1 MDRGLTATVAA
12 AALVVGGL
20 LFFGYKRALS
30 VAGAEPPRATPALPK
45 GAPLSPAADPEPV
58 PSQTPYPTHPGGAP
72 AVTVQAE
79 GRPAPPSP
87 EDVWLFDGA
96 VLATRSLDDW
106 AVFLREESRPGIGTA
121 VGVRRN
127 KDDYTPDQRRL
138 LLSGRIVVVPE
149 AARVEVLQV
158 TDTLAEVRVRDG
170 EKAGSRGWISRH
182 HLLLNRDGN
191 FVPVYPVRVQ

>member
-1 MDRGLTATVAA
+1 MDRRLAATVAA
-12 AALVVGGL
+12 AALVIGAL

-30 VAGAEPPRATPALPK
+30 VAGVEAPRAAPALPK
-45 GAPLSPAADPEPV
+45 GAPLSPAADPEPI
-58 PSQTPYPTHPGGAP
+58 PSSTPYAEYPMGAP
-72 AVTVQAE
+72 AVTTHRE

-106 AVFLREESRPGIGTA
+106 AAFLREESRPGVGTA
-121 VGVRRN
+121 AGVRRN

-138 LLSGRIVVVPE
+138 LLSGRIIVVPE

-158 TDTLAEVRVRDG
+158 NDTLAEVRVRDG
-170 EKAGSRGWISRH
+170 EKAGSQGWISRR